1 MGIRFSTLLT
11 KIKLH
16 FTLIEF
22 EIDFFS
28 LSLKKKLKIIMLNE
42 DLYFLIFKFELQIS
56 LKTSKLTLNNFLCF
70 TLNIFFNLP
79 CIFAVFLQKQ

>member
-1 MGIRFSTLLT
+1 
-11 KIKLH
+11 
-16 FTLIEF
+16 
-22 EIDFFS
+22 
-28 LSLKKKLKIIMLNE
+28 MLNE